1 MPIKFSCPECQKTLK
16 VEERLIGKRVHC
28 PGCQAAITIPS
39 ADGAPTK
46 KPAPKKP
53 IEPEADDEFNFDDDE
68 SDSYGLTPPKKAAP
82 NDEEY
87 RPQLR
92 KPKKAPAIPT
102 RSIERSP
109 RPSASDSGGSRRPLH
124 WLLALAL
131 VPLALSMFWK
141 DDSTFAERLE
151 KTIVAHPEV
160 APQLQQLP
168 ATADL
173 HALFDI
179 LPGHKLEG
187 AHLSR
192 HSWMHWLYA
201 LLSVAGFL
209 AFLTLLFPDG
219 SVSPKRL
226 LVTGLVT
233 GTVGILLLLGF
244 QWVAAF
250 TQGFNVR
257 GRGII
262 VVLFYVVKFIGFSYR
277 CALEDG
283 NGFGLSFMGFTLGV
297 GLCEEVC
304 KALPIAIYLNS
315 TRNATWKGACLV
327 GLASGIGF
335 GVSEGLTYS
344 SDYYN
349 GISGFSIYLVRFVSC
364 VALHALWSGCV
375 AQLMV
380 RNQDHLS
387 LDWESVFGF
396 VVYYLSIAMVLHGLY
411 DTLLKQEHNLW
422 ALGIAAA
429 SFGWFVV
436 MVSRQDDEE

>member
-39 ADGAPTK
+39 ADSVGPKT
-46 KPAPKKP
+46 PAPKKLV
-53 IEPEADDEFNFDDDE
+53 EPEPDNDLSEGE
-68 SDSYGLTPPKKAAP
+68 SDSYAFTSPKKTTSS
-82 NDEEY
+82 DEEY

-92 KPKKAPAIPT
+92 KPKKAPTVPT
-102 RSIERSP
+102 RTIELSS
-109 RPSASDSGGSRRPLH
+109 RPAASDSEGSRSSLH

-131 VPLALSMFWK
+131 VPLGLSMIWN
-141 DDSTFAERLE
+141 DDATFAERLE

-168 ATADL
+168 ASADL
-173 HALFDI
+173 EALFDI
-179 LPGHKLEG
+179 LPGQKLEG

-192 HSWMHWLYA
+192 RSWMHWLYA
-201 LLSVAGFL
+201 LLSVVGFL
-209 AFLTLLFPDG
+209 GLLTMLFPSG
-219 SVSPKRL
+219 SVSPQRL
-226 LVTGLVT
+226 LVTGLIT
-233 GTVGILLLLGF
+233 GTIGILLLLGF

-257 GRGII
+257 GRGI
-262 VVLFYVVKFIGFSYR
+262 VVLLFYIVKFIGFSYR
-277 CALEDG
+277 CALEEG
-283 NGFGLSFMGFTLGV
+283 NGFGLSFMGFTFGV

-315 TRNATWKGACLV
+315 TRDANWKGACLV

-335 GVSEGLTYS
+335 GVSEGIMYS

-375 AQLMV
+375 AQLMIH
-380 RNQDHLS
+380 NQDHLG

-396 VVYYLSIAMVLHGLY
+396 LAYYLSIAMVLHGLY
-411 DTLLKQEHNLW
+411 DTLLKQEHHLW

-436 MVSRQDDEE
+436 MVSRQDDD